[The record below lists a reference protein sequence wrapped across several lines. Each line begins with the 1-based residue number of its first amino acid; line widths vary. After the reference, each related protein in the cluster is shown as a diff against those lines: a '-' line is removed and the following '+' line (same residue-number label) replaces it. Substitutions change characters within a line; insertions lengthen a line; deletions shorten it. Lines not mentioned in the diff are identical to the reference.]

1 MIIQFGV
8 ETKFKKLELE
18 RFRDFD
24 LAWKGIGIDEAS
36 LIYGDNCNDYNNPVE
51 ATTFAYVPVGKTEVG
66 NMVWRVNCVDLPEL
80 LSITLM
86 L

>member
-1 MIIQFGV
+1 MIQFGV

-36 LIYGDNCNDYNNPVE
+36 LIYMVTIVMI
-51 ATTFAYVPVGKTEVG
+51 TTTLLKQQL
-66 NMVWRVNCVDLPEL
+66 LPMYQSAKL
-80 LSITLM
+80 RWAIRFGG
-86 L
+86 